1 MMTLVRGARVL
12 TLDAADTEHAKADIL
27 IEGTLIAAIGPDLVA
42 PGADVIDAAGLI
54 AMPGLINGHFHPQVS
69 LMAGSVPSLPLELF
83 MLYEVPPLDDRPP
96 DPRLIYLQTML
107 GAVEMLRHG
116 ITAVHDD
123 AFHNPWPTRTAIDA
137 VMSAYRDSGLCA
149 TVAINH
155 QNRPELEKL
164 PFLVELLPPDIRAE
178 MEAIRIAPL
187 DELTDLYH
195 WFHKT
200 WHGAAAWVAP
210 ARRCGAVDRWQHDN
224 QD

>member
-1 MMTLVRGARVL
+1 
-12 TLDAADTEHAKADIL
+12 
-27 IEGTLIAAIGPDLVA
+27 
-42 PGADVIDAAGLI
+42 
-54 AMPGLINGHFHPQVS
+54 
-69 LMAGSVPSLPLELF
+69 
-83 MLYEVPPLDDRPP
+83 
-96 DPRLIYLQTML
+96 
-107 GAVEMLRHG
+107 
-116 ITAVHDD
+116 
-123 AFHNPWPTRTAIDA
+123 
-137 VMSAYRDSGLCA
+137 
-149 TVAINH
+149 VAINH